1 MIHLCTTPF
10 WDKNVINSSYPYLTE
25 CFRNTILQWVPMS
38 IFWLILPLWLYVLH
52 KRSIKLQALVV
63 STLFIIKMIFVCLF
77 ILIQII
83 RIIHYVVLLKEEK
96 GLAELLTPILYII
109 TTSFIL
115 WLINYDRLKSV
126 FSSGLLF
133 IFWLLVSL
141 AIVPDVIDYS
151 VKFHQQIKSIS
162 LWIEFIIVWFQFFF
176 AFGLFITNCFA
187 EKYIVPETTLN
198 ERPIVP
204 EFHESFPS
212 RIFYSWATPLI
223 HRGYKK
229 PLTEK
234 DCWELPMSEQ
244 TVAVVHQVRNYM
256 KGMNSWTS
264 CDSYDKTSRNNI
276 KHSDL
281 NQLED
286 EHENL
291 LNNNVPIVDVKN
303 SSSKYKKT
311 PIFWYALFY
320 TYKDKLFIGGFIK
333 LIHDLIQFSGPMILK
348 LLLNFFMDPTK
359 PKWLG
364 IFYAIL
370 LSTTVFCQIILLRA
384 YFHCQFLIGLRF
396 RSAITGLVYRKSLK
410 LSNASKQETTTGEI
424 VNLMAID
431 ASRFAELTQHIHILW
446 SGPLQLLIAL
456 ILLYRQM
463 KFAIIPG
470 VTLLFIMIPLSLYL
484 QRIQKK
490 LLLKQMII
498 KDQRIKMTNE
508 ILNGIRVLKLYAWE
522 IAFIRSITHIREKEL
537 EYIRKKAIVNAL
549 SNILWTFTPILVGIT
564 TFATY
569 VLSSDTNILTA
580 DKAFVSLTLFNLL
593 RSPLVAF
600 PTVFNNVVEARVS
613 NKRIE
618 KFLNNEEIDKNAVDK
633 MSVKSN
639 KYAVKIEN
647 GSFRWS
653 NLADDSLILKNI
665 NIQIEQGSL
674 IAFVGMVGSGKSSIL
689 AALLG
694 EMNKVYGCV
703 SINGTIAYVPQTAWI
718 MNTTLKENILFGRD
732 FDEDLYNRVIEACA
746 LKQDLDMLPASDQ
759 TEIGEK
765 GINLS
770 GGQRQ
775 RVSLARA
782 LYSNADI
789 FLLDDPLSAVDAH
802 VGAYIFKNVIGPKGL
817 LKDKTRLLVTHGVSH
832 LHKCN
837 DIIVVSEGE
846 IVDQGSYLDL
856 MIRSTILRDFVY
868 SVATSNTEHYQRRT
882 SDIESPKSIPT
893 TPSELTHKSFEFT
906 DDNIQQDELQ
916 PIIIE
921 IEEEKKK
928 IIQKETVQTGSV
940 KFNVFLIYIRS
951 CKLSMIG
958 LICIFF
964 CLTTFAS
971 LSTNIWLSKW
981 TDKMKVITTTN
992 NTSSRKS
999 QIYYMNIYSALGITQ
1014 GFLAFAMQ
1022 LIQKLVAYIAGRK
1035 LHWFILIGILH
1046 APISFFDT
1054 TPLGRIINRFS
1065 KDIEAVDSALPNAF
1079 SQSLTTLITV
1089 VATLIILVY
1098 GSWFAIIEFIP
1109 LAILFIYIQRVYI
1122 ASSRQLRRLDS
1133 VTRSLIFANF
1143 SETIQGLSS
1152 IRAYRAQQRFI
1163 DLCDKFMDRNQS
1175 CHLTA
1180 SVSNR
1185 WLGVRLE
1192 MIGNLLTLFTAITAV
1207 FMRDHLTAGIVGLM
1221 ITYAVQIP
1229 HSLNMLVRMS
1239 SDVET
1244 NIISVERINEYAQL
1258 TPEAPWEIP
1267 LMKPSSHWPT
1277 NGHIQI
1283 MNLSIRYRDNLPLV
1297 LKDFSINIQS
1307 GEKIGIIGRTGSGKS
1322 SLCLS
1327 LFRII
1332 EPTNGTIIIDNVDIR
1347 LIGLHDLRSKITIIP
1362 QDAIIFAGTVRFNID
1377 PFSNY
1382 SDIEIWA
1389 VLELVH
1395 LKERIRMM
1403 ENGLLY
1409 LLAEGGQNM
1418 SGGERQLLCLARAL
1432 LRKSKIF
1439 IFDEAT
1445 AATDMETDRLIQQTI
1460 RSRFKDATVLTIAHR
1475 LHTILDSTKILVLSN
1490 GYLQEYDEP
1499 IRLAANPDS
1508 AFVKLLRDANI
1519 HPSDI
1524 KSIASF

>member
-1 MIHLCTTPF
+1 
-10 WDKNVINSSYPYLTE
+10 
-25 CFRNTILQWVPMS
+25 
-38 IFWLILPLWLYVLH
+38 
-52 KRSIKLQALVV
+52 
-63 STLFIIKMIFVCLF
+63 
-77 ILIQII
+77 
-83 RIIHYVVLLKEEK
+83 
-96 GLAELLTPILYII
+96 
-109 TTSFIL
+109 
-115 WLINYDRLKSV
+115 
-126 FSSGLLF
+126 
-133 IFWLLVSL
+133 
-141 AIVPDVIDYS
+141 
-151 VKFHQQIKSIS
+151 
-162 LWIEFIIVWFQFFF
+162 
-176 AFGLFITNCFA
+176 
-187 EKYIVPETTLN
+187 
-198 ERPIVP
+198 
-204 EFHESFPS
+204 
-212 RIFYSWATPLI
+212 
-223 HRGYKK
+223 
-229 PLTEK
+229 
-234 DCWELPMSEQ
+234 
-244 TVAVVHQVRNYM
+244 
-256 KGMNSWTS
+256 
-264 CDSYDKTSRNNI
+264 
-276 KHSDL
+276 
-281 NQLED
+281 
-286 EHENL
+286 
-291 LNNNVPIVDVKN
+291 
-303 SSSKYKKT
+303 
-311 PIFWYALFY
+311 
-320 TYKDKLFIGGFIK
+320 KLFIGGFIK

-694 EMNKVYGCV
+694 EMNKVYGRV

-802 VGAYIFKNVIGPKGL
+802 VGACIFKN
-817 LKDKTRLLVTHGVSH
+817 TRLLVTHGVSH

-868 SVATSNTEHYQRRT
+868 SVATSNTEYYQRRT

-1022 LIQKLVAYIAGRK
+1022 LMQKLVAYIAGRK

-1054 TPLGRIINRFS
+1054 TPIGRIINRFS

-1277 NGHIQI
+1277 NGNIQI